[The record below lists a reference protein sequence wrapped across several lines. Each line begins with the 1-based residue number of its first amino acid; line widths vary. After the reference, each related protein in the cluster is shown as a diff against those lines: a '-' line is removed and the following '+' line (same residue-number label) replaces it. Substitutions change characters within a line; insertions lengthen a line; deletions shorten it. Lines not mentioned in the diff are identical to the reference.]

1 MGNHQV
7 EEADQGVGSCFS
19 YIRQSRSMDLQK
31 NARLPES
38 CRSVQISALFS
49 LLLILL
55 LASIGT
61 CTAEYT
67 ASDWNSLGE
76 SYYSSGDYDAAISA
90 FMNAVAINPDY
101 AEAWNNLGTAYEQ
114 VGRYNDAVLAFRRAV
129 AINPRYTEAWNNL
142 GNVYEKQGRYEDAR
156 DAYQRATSLS
166 TDYSGVPP
174 FNQHPPNNMQGQV
187 PGNQPFGPQGPG
199 SMGMSP
205 GIPGQQG
212 R

>member
-1 MGNHQV
+1 
-7 EEADQGVGSCFS
+7 
-19 YIRQSRSMDLQK
+19 MDLQ
-31 NARLPES
+31 NNSRLLVS
-38 CRSVQISALFS
+38 RRTVQVSAVSS

-55 LASIGT
+55 LSVTGIS
-61 CTAEYT
+61 TADYI

-101 AEAWNNLGTAYEQ
+101 AEAWNNLGTAYDQ
-114 VGRYNDAVLAFRRAV
+114 AGRYNDAVLAFRRAV
-129 AINPRYTEAWNNL
+129 AINPGYAEAWNNL
-142 GNVYEKQGRYEDAR
+142 GNVYGKQGRYEEAH

-174 FNQHPPNNMQGQV
+174 FNQHPPYTMPVQG

-199 SMGMSP
+199 TMGPNQGIPSQPGRLAP
-205 GIPGQQG
+205 GIQS

>member
-1 MGNHQV
+1 
-7 EEADQGVGSCFS
+7 
-19 YIRQSRSMDLQK
+19 MDLHK
-31 NARLPES
+31 NSRLLES
-38 CRSVQISALFS
+38 CRTVQVSAVLS

-55 LASIGT
+55 LLTGT
-61 CTAEYT
+61 GTAEYT
-67 ASDWNSLGE
+67 ASDWNSIGE
-76 SYYSSGDYDAAISA
+76 SYYNSGDYDAAISA

-114 VGRYNDAVLAFRRAV
+114 VSRYNDAVLAFRRAV

-174 FNQHPPNNMQGQV
+174 FNQHPPYNTPGQI
-187 PGNQPFGPQGPG
+187 PGDQPFGPQGPG
-199 SMGMSP
+199 NMGMSP
-205 GIPGQQG
+205 GISGHPG